1 MGVKNVMDE
10 RTDEQGVSRSRI
22 DKYSVQ
28 EQGTVGTGD
37 ENIVHSPGEDY
48 GLGIKVRKIVV

>member
-1 MGVKNVMDE
+1 MMDE